1 MFVCAVLNIVA
12 SHTIIYLNIITMTS
26 KENITPVATGSL
38 VLKHIGMQIAAG
50 GTAGCVEVSLD
61 IITIIYATSF

>member
-1 MFVCAVLNIVA
+1 
-12 SHTIIYLNIITMTS
+12 MTT
-26 KENITPVATGSL
+26 KENVTPVATGSL